1 MLQHVPTIKSISPS
15 SSGMLGGAK
24 LTISGDSFTLDKSAS
39 EVVVSGIKCEVEVVS
54 ITKIICVLGAAAVA
68 GPALTPGTKQPGA
81 RGVDR
86 LLWYH
91 QTSRWDESSL
101 LDASSLPAPDVNDTT
116 LQFFES
122 VERGA
127 DFQTN
132 ALGNFRGFFRPPV
145 TGTYTLVANADD
157 RAVVWIASTPCNSSR
172 EALEKVASVTVN
184 QIDRH
189 FDKMFPKYHQ
199 FEWFNPLDRV
209 LYDNSRRSRK
219 LELQKGSAYFMEA
232 WYANS
237 GGGGNFGVAAVLH
250 KTDLNQK
257 DKPAAIDEKQLISL
271 RVESQYALYNFSM
284 RGSNGSQAT
293 GQFKLRLGNKESR
306 PIPATASREHMA
318 AVLRELL
325 SNCQVTFPSAAD
337 KTLEHDS
344 SGSATDCRLG
354 TGTEYRGL
362 KSTTEVCEPASLSRR
377 AVALCPCLRV

>member
-24 LTISGDSFTLDKSAS
+24 LTISGDGFTLDKSGA

-54 ITKIICVLGAAAVA
+54 LTKIICSLGAAAAA
-68 GPALTPGTKQPGA
+68 GPEFTPGNPQPGA

-86 LLWYH
+86 RLWYH
-91 QTSRWDESSL
+91 QTSRWDKSSML
-101 LDASSLPAPDVNDTT
+101 NASLLPAPDVSETT

-122 VERGA
+122 AERGA
-127 DFQTN
+127 DLNTDN
-132 ALGNFRGFFRPPV
+132 LGNFRGFFRPPV
-145 TGTYTLVANADD
+145 SGTYTLIANADD
-157 RAVVWIASTPCNSSR
+157 RAVVWIASTPGNSR
-172 EALEKVASVTVN
+172 EPLEKVASVTHY

-199 FEWFNPLDRV
+199 FEWFTPVDRV

-271 RVESQYALYNFSM
+271 RIESQYTLYNFSM
-284 RGSNGSQAT
+284 RGRNGSPAT

-306 PIPATASREHMA
+306 PIPATASRDHMT

-337 KTLEHDS
+337 KNLEHDS

-362 KSTTEVCEPASLSRR
+362 KSTTEVSEPASL
-377 AVALCPCLRV
+377 